1 MAESHK
7 QSPGVLVLI
16 GLFKLL
22 KAALLVAVGLGLH
35 HMLHHDGEEFLR
47 QCVHAV
53 RIDPENRYIH
63 AGIAKVTGLNPKTL
77 RDWSVGTI
85 AYAALFAVEGLGL
98 VLRKRWAEY
107 LTVISTTGLLPLEIY
122 ELIHRP
128 RPAKA
133 VVLVL
138 NLAIVAY
145 LIFGLY
151 RTRARSHSTV
161 PRSI

>member
-1 MAESHK
+1 MEQSK
-7 QSPGVLVLI
+7 PQSPGVLVLI
-16 GLFKLL
+16 GLFRLL
-22 KAALLVAVGLGLH
+22 KAALLFFVGLGLH
-35 HMLHHDGEEFLR
+35 HMLHHDAEQFMRE
-47 QCVHAV
+47 CVHAV

-63 AGIAKVTGLNPKTL
+63 ASVSKVTGLNPKTL
-77 RDWSVGTI
+77 RDLSVGTF

-107 LTVISTTGLLPLEIY
+107 LTVISTTGLLPLETY

-138 NLAIVAY
+138 NLAIVVY
-145 LIFGLY
+145 LIIGLY
-151 RTRARSHSTV
+151 RSRAHSHGKPADSL
-161 PRSI
+161 